1 MGRSGYWLFLY
12 IRCHMQALEKWAGSF
27 FTERGFARRQLW
39 FKGLLYGFLLYKCY
53 IWQRHFPALF
63 AYNAVL
69 YPPYQSIGG
78 LRDLAFVLLRY
89 PGDNLSIVFL
99 WLCALLAFY
108 RLFFRVKSWSARVFA
123 VLADLGLWFLVM
135 NLHNKMYMGLSG
147 GNLLLNQFLLFNCFL
162 SKSAEQKPLAELS
175 YFAGNL
181 GILAIR
187 LQVMILYLVSALS
200 KLQHSEWLQGSA
212 LQQVM
217 RTEHFRAFEVE
228 GSPVILG
235 GLLILLNY
243 LVLAYQFSFP
253 VLVWFKG
260 IVRLFLLVGIFMH
273 LYIGL
278 FMGLP
283 EFAFVMLLGYLFFWP
298 VDRPVSGS

>member
-1 MGRSGYWLFLY
+1 
-12 IRCHMQALEKWAGSF
+12 MQALEKLVGSF
-27 FTERGFARRQLW
+27 FSDRGFARRQLW
-39 FKGLLYGFLLYKCY
+39 FKGLLYAFILYKCY
-53 IWQRHFPALF
+53 IWQLHFAELF
-63 AYNAVL
+63 AYHPVL

-78 LRDLAFVLLRY
+78 LRDLAFVLMKY
-89 PGDNLSIVFL
+89 PGDNPTIVFL

-108 RLFFRVKSWSARVFA
+108 RLFFRAKSWPMRVFA
-123 VLADLGLWFLVM
+123 VIADLGLWFLVM

-147 GNLLLNQFLLFNCFL
+147 GNLLLNQFLLLNCFL
-162 SKSAEQKPLAELS
+162 SKSPAQEPLSAFS
-175 YFAGNL
+175 FFAGNMA
-181 GILAIR
+181 ILAIR

-260 IVRLFLLVGIFMH
+260 IVRPFLLLGIFMH

-298 VDRPVSGS
+298 KREVAIS